1 MRKDTVKHFA
11 ASILFIIL
19 VTLFR
24 KYFSL
29 SYWPF
34 WVGGIVGTII
44 PDIDHLIYVLFL
56 NPQELTSQR
65 VNFLAG
71 RKEYGRVIS
80 LLYETRNERKNLVFH
95 SFLFHIIFLVFAL
108 LIITSSGSL
117 FVKGIVIAFLI
128 HLNIDQV
135 EDLKLMGNLSNWG
148 QFFSTESS
156 YRNSL
161 IYIVISFL
169 LVCIMGFL
177 M

>member
-1 MRKDTVKHFA
+1 MKKDTFIHFT
-11 ASILFIIL
+11 ASILFIALIS
-19 VTLFR
+19 VFR

-29 SYWPF
+29 DYWPF

-65 VNFLAG
+65 VNFLVG
-71 RKEYGRVIS
+71 RKEYKRVIS

-95 SFLFHIIFLVFAL
+95 SFLFHIIFLIFAF

-117 FVKGIVIAFLI
+117 VVRGIVIAFLI
-128 HLNIDQV
+128 HLSVDQI
-135 EDLKLMGNLSNWG
+135 EDVKTMKNLSNWG
-148 QFFSTESS
+148 QLFSTEMS

-161 IYIVISFL
+161 FYIAISFL